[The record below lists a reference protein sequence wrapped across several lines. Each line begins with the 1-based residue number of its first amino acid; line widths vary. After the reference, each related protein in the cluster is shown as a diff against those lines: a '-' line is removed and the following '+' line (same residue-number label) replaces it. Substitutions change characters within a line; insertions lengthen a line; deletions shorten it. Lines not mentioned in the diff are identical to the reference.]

1 MKEEYA
7 SIKGRDYN
15 VGKNTSTDGINAINP
30 LKDKEGKTMFL
41 LDLALDAYRGIL
53 NKLLEGSL
61 NNNKRTIAEELQAK
75 SKLKV
80 KTK

>member
-7 SIKGRDYN
+7 SIKGKDYN

-30 LKDKEGKTMFL
+30 LKDKEGKAMFL

-61 NNNKRTIAEELQAK
+61 NNKRTIAEELQAK
-75 SKLKV
+75 PKLKV

>member
-30 LKDKEGKTMFL
+30 LKDKEGKAMFL
-41 LDLALDAYRGIL
+41 LDLALDTYRGIV
-53 NKLLEGSL
+53 NKLLEGSFD
-61 NNNKRTIAEELQAK
+61 NYKESIALEQDARDK
-75 SKLKV
+75 YNV